1 MALFEYIEDEE
12 VRAKAVADYEAQ
24 MVTINADIATKIETA
39 VQGLKT
45 KNDELLNEKKT
56 IQERLKDFA
65 DIEDPKKAKEALKFF
80 QESSEAQMIK
90 DGRIDELIQIKT
102 ATFRADT
109 EAAMKELQKKIG
121 EASTTA
127 DVYKSQYEKK
137 MVEDHLR
144 GVALKAGVLP
154 HAVSDI
160 LLRGGGVF
168 SLGANGEV
176 ESRDGDGKL
185 RKTPDDMIMTSD
197 KWIAGLKETSPH
209 YWPASKGGG
218 FSGAGGMD
226 TDDIQTKL
234 ADLAAKGD
242 MAGYKALREK
252 TRGKKQ

>member
-1 MALFEYIEDEE
+1 MFEYIEDEDL
-12 VRAKAVADYEAQ
+12 RAKAVADYEAQ
-24 MVTINADIATKIETA
+24 MTNINAEIATKIETA
-39 VQGLKT
+39 VQGLKS

-109 EAAMKELQKKIG
+109 EATVKELEKKIN
-121 EASTTA
+121 ESSSVA
-127 DVYKSQYEKK
+127 DSYRTQYEKK

-144 GVALKAGVLP
+144 EVALKAGVLP
-154 HAVSDI
+154 QAVADI
-160 LLRGGGVF
+160 LLRGGAVF

-176 ESRDGDGKL
+176 EARSADGKL
-185 RKTPDDMIMTSD
+185 RKTADDMILTSD
-197 KWIAGLKETSPH
+197 KWIVGLKEVSPH
-209 YWPASKGGG
+209 YWPASRGGG
-218 FSGAGGMD
+218 FSGSGSMD
-226 TDDIQTKL
+226 TDDVNTKL

-242 MAGYKALREK
+242 IAGYKALREK
-252 TRGKKQ
+252 SRSKK